1 MEITFQSNK
10 LQKIFSSPSSLL
22 QKYGIDRGK
31 AIMRRISFIRSAQN
45 LAEIPSEPPTRRHQL
60 LGKRSG
66 QFALDISKNYRLIF
80 EPNHKPLLKKKDGGL
95 DLTRITS
102 IKILQVEDYH

>member
-22 QKYGIDRGK
+22 QKYGINRGK

-45 LAEIPSEPPTRRHQL
+45 LQPEDTSCWEKEVVSL
-60 LGKRSG
+60 L
-66 QFALDISKNYRLIF
+66 
-80 EPNHKPLLKKKDGGL
+80 
-95 DLTRITS
+95 
-102 IKILQVEDYH
+102 

>member
-22 QKYGIDRGK
+22 QKYGINRGK
-31 AIMRRISFIRSAQN
+31 AIM
-45 LAEIPSEPPTRRHQL
+45 
-60 LGKRSG
+60 

>member
-22 QKYGIDRGK
+22 RSYGVDRGK
-31 AIMRRISFIRSAQN
+31 AIKRRISFIRSAQN

-60 LGKRSG
+60 LGEKKG
-66 QFALDISKNYRLIF
+66 QFALDISKNYRLVF
-80 EPNHKPLLKKKDGGL
+80 EPNHKPLPKNKDGGL

-102 IKILQVEDYH
+102 IKILRVEDYH